1 MNVLDARHVAV
12 LATLDADGAPYLSA
26 VWFLWDGEHVYVAT
40 GGNTRKARNA
50 AARPRGSI
58 IVDSRRNDTL
68 GGAAAT
74 GALAVLRG
82 EEARALNER
91 VWAKY
96 LTPQGLAD
104 ERVGGA
110 IRAHDDVTIR
120 LTPDR
125 WRTWN
130 TTADFGGAYEEPGQ
144 TYPLDE

>member
-1 MNVLDARHVAV
+1 VNVLDDRRIAV
-12 LATLDADGAPYLSA
+12 LATLDEGGAPYVTA

-40 GGNTRKARNA
+40 GGNTRKVRNA
-50 AARPRGSI
+50 AARPTGSI
-58 IVDSRRNDTL
+58 IVDARGSDAL

-74 GALAVLRG
+74 GRLAVLRG

-104 ERVGGA
+104 PRVGGA
-110 IRAHDDVTIR
+110 IREHDDVTIR
-120 LTPDR
+120 LTPER

-130 TTADFGGAYEEPGQ
+130 TTADFGGAY
-144 TYPLDE
+144 

>member
-1 MNVLDARHVAV
+1 VSILDARHVAV
-12 LATLDADGAPYLSA
+12 LATLEPDGTPYLSA
-26 VWFLWDGEHVYVAT
+26 VWFLWDGEHVYVST

-58 IVDSRRNDTL
+58 IVDSRRDDTL
-68 GGAAAT
+68 GGAAASGPLVVVR
-74 GALAVLRG
+74 GAD
-82 EEARALNER
+82 ARELNER

-110 IRAHDDVTIR
+110 IRAHDDVTIL
-120 LTPDR
+120 LTPER

-144 TYPLDE
+144 TLPLDA